1 MSGMS
6 LIVKTVTRVTIGLV
20 FMFGLFLTFQGHLN
34 LGGGIA
40 GGVIVALALILDV
53 LAFGRGKRQLIESR
67 QKALASMVTGSVIFM
82 LLACSGYL
90 GYWLKPSGNSG
101 FFMYNFLPKGME
113 GKVLSAGLI
122 PFYNLAI
129 TIALSGALFSVFLS
143 LTHFVVQVKE
153 EVEK

>member
-40 GGVIVALALILDV
+40 GGGIVALALILDV
-53 LAFGRGKRQLIESR
+53 LAFGRPRRELIESR
-67 QKALASMVTGSVIFM
+67 QKALRSMVAGAILFM
-82 LLACSGYL
+82 LLSFSGYL
-90 GYWLKPSGNSG
+90 GYWLKMCGNDG
-101 FFMYNFLPKGME
+101 FFLYNFLPKGTE

-129 TIALSGALFSVFLS
+129 TVTLSGALFSIFLS
-143 LTHFVVQVKE
+143 LTYF
-153 EVEK
+153 

>member
-1 MSGMS
+1 MR

-53 LAFGRGKRQLIESR
+53 LAFGRAQRELIESR
-67 QKALASMVTGSVIFM
+67 QKALASMVTGAVFFL
-82 LLACSGYL
+82 LLACSGYA
-90 GYWLKPSGNSG
+90 GYGLKMCGNYG
-101 FFMYNFLPKGME
+101 FFLYNFLPKGAE
-113 GKVLSAGLI
+113 GKILSAGLI

-129 TIALSGALFSVFLS
+129 TLALSGALFSVFLS
-143 LTHFVVQVKE
+143 LTYFVVQVKE
-153 EVEK
+153 EVEE